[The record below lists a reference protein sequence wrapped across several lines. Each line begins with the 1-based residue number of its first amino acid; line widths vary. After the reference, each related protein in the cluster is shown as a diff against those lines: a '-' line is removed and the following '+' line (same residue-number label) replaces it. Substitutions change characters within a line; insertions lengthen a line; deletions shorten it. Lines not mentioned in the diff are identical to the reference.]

1 MNTKNAIF
9 AFIIILCLMLLLVGC
24 TVKNQPG
31 LDEAIK
37 EYRMVILSDVYGV
50 SEHEALMYDKE
61 TKVMYIYYARGYGGG
76 FTPLYNPDG
85 SLMLYSV
92 DTNVE

>member
-9 AFIIILCLMLLLVGC
+9 AFIIILCLTFLLAGC

-31 LDEAIK
+31 LDEASK

-50 SEHEALMYDKE
+50 SEHEAVMYDKE
-61 TKVMYIYYARGYGGG
+61 TKVMYVYYGRGYGGG

-85 SLMLYSV
+85 TLMIYQENG
-92 DTNVE
+92 DVE